1 MAEKKQTNK
10 KQSETIPRGEARKIH
25 FKKMNLS
32 AAAKNEL
39 RACLGVPDDA
49 AELAFLL
56 IERAF
61 RAYRES
67 NMNPD
72 FKPAARADVE
82 RKIHA
87 LRAALSAVQKCPA
100 SLQSLDW
107 VYVREH
113 GKAWT
118 DADMPAALVPD
129 IRQAMIEI
137 TGSTPPADPG
147 RFKNISVLEMLPR
160 ILKTCELTLKPA
172 EVWTGY
178 YDSEKILHLPFERD
192 AAGNLIGT
200 KTKKLKSC
208 AAAFSLQQ
216 RGNPGLSSGE
226 IGFADSMAN
235 IFEGC
240 GHTFTQQQNKGFD
253 QFLRCVFSALDPAYP
268 EEANHSALLKAVAA
282 KRKRATLKAPKK
294 QH

>member
-1 MAEKKQTNK
+1 MAEKKQTK
-10 KQSETIPRGEARKIH
+10 KKPSDRGPARKIH
-25 FKKMNLS
+25 FKKMKLS

-118 DADMPAALVPD
+118 DADMPAALMPD

-147 RFKNISVLEMLPR
+147 RFENISVLEMLPR
-160 ILKTCELTLKPA
+160 ILKTCELTLKPT
-172 EVWTGY
+172 EVWTELG
-178 YDSEKILHLPFERD
+178 RD

-226 IGFADSMAN
+226 IGFADYMAN

-253 QFLRCVFSALDPAYP
+253 EFLRCVFSALDPAYP
-268 EEANHSALLKAVAA
+268 QEANHSALLKAVAA
-282 KRKRATLKAPKK
+282 KRKRATLKALKK
-294 QH
+294 HH